1 MPNTT
6 PHSDT
11 HSDTHAVQAAGSRLS
26 RRQFAMAAGGAALTI
41 AIPLHAQSPAQ
52 PAAPASGP
60 GPATRPPV
68 NRAPSSFIRI
78 AADGTVTFLLPT
90 CEMGQGIHTAQA
102 MILAEELGA
111 DWTRIRT
118 AMPDQVTP
126 DYRLPMGQQRSV
138 GSFGVRFW
146 HDPLRRAAAQ
156 TRELLTLAAAERL
169 SVPVASLSAENGYIV
184 HAATGRRVSFGQ
196 LVQAASALP
205 VPPSPV
211 LRPAEQRHLTGK
223 TTRRLDTP
231 DKVTGRALYA
241 VDMKAPGMLH
251 GAVRLSPV
259 FRAEVESMDPA
270 SVRDMPGVVAVV
282 PVPGGAVVVAR
293 SWWQAKQAA
302 DKLAIR
308 FKPTPNDRASSAEL
322 DERMRAALDAGS
334 VPAALQRGD
343 VAAAFQAPHRIVE
356 ADYAV
361 PFLAHA
367 CMEPINCMAQAR
379 PDRLDLWTGTQAQ
392 DILLR
397 DCSAAG
403 GYKPEQIYF
412 HNAYLGGGF
421 GRKTHA
427 EAAVQALLASRAV
440 GGRPVKVLWSRADDM
455 QQGQYRQAMMC
466 RMRAALDPDGRI
478 QGLRVRV
485 AGPQMGRDNGVALI
499 NGIADPMSLNG
510 IIDMQYQ
517 IPNLLVDHAV
527 VPMPMALSP
536 WRSIANS
543 FTGFFVEAFI
553 NECAAAAG
561 KDPLEFRRQHLQG
574 RPRMLAVLDRVAQSA
589 HWASPAPAGVARG
602 LAVVESYGSAVA
614 QVVEARLRDGR
625 VKVEKV
631 HVAIDCGRA
640 INPGQVEAQM
650 SGSVVDALSV
660 ALRAKLTIKDGRTE
674 QSSFGDY
681 QILRMG
687 EEPQVVTSIVDIGS
701 PLGGV
706 GEPAVPPLA
715 PALAAAAASLSGK
728 TVRRL
733 PLADDGLA

>member
-1 MPNTT
+1 MPT
-6 PHSDT
+6 PNGRSPQ
-11 HSDTHAVQAAGSRLS
+11 SLPPAGHRLS
-26 RRQFAMAAGGAALTI
+26 RRQFALAAGSTVLTVS
-41 AIPLHAQSPAQ
+41 IPLAAQTPPS
-52 PAAPASGP
+52 PAAPGSSP
-60 GPATRPPV
+60 VPPARPPV
-68 NRAPSSFIRI
+68 NRAPGSFIRI
-78 AADGTVTFLLPT
+78 ASDGVVTFLLPT

-111 DWTRIRT
+111 DWTKVRT

-169 SVPVASLSAENGYIV
+169 SVPPGSLAAEDGHIV
-184 HAATGRRVSFGQ
+184 HAATGRRVPFGD
-196 LVQAASALP
+196 LVQAASTLP
-205 VPPSPV
+205 APLNPV
-211 LRPAEQRHLTGK
+211 LRPAEQRKLTGK
-223 TTRRLDTP
+223 TMRRIDTP

-270 SVRDMPGVVAVV
+270 SVRGMPGVVAVV
-282 PVPGGAVVVAR
+282 PVPHGAVVVAQ

-302 DKLAIR
+302 DKLVIR
-308 FKPTPNDRASSAEL
+308 FKATPNDRIGTPEL
-322 DERMRAALDAGS
+322 EERMRAALDSGTL
-334 VPAALQRGD
+334 PAALQRGD
-343 VAAAFQAPHRIVE
+343 MGAAFRAPHQVVE

-361 PFLAHA
+361 PLLAHA
-367 CMEPINCMAQAR
+367 CMEPINCMAQAK

-397 DCSAAG
+397 DCGATG
-403 GYKPEQIYF
+403 GYKPEQVYF

-427 EAAVQALLASRAV
+427 EAAIQAMLASRAV

-455 QQGQYRQAMMC
+455 QQGQYRQTMMC
-466 RMRAALDPDGRI
+466 RMRAALDSDGRI

-485 AGPQMGRDNGVALI
+485 AGPQMGRDNGIPLTNGVAD
-499 NGIADPMSLNG
+499 GMSLTG

-517 IPNLLVDHAV
+517 IPNMLVDHAV

-553 NECAAAAG
+553 NECATAAG

-574 RPRMLAVLDRVAQSA
+574 RPRMLAVLDRAAQSA
-589 HWASPAPAGVARG
+589 GWGNPAPQGVARG
-602 LAVVESYGSAVA
+602 LAVVESYGSTVA
-614 QVVEARLRDGR
+614 QVVEARLRNGH

-640 INPGQVEAQM
+640 INPGQVAAQM
-650 SGSVVDALSV
+650 SGGVVDAMSV
-660 ALRAKLTIKDGRTE
+660 ALRAKITVKDGRAE

-687 EEPQVVTSIVDIGS
+687 EEPEVVTHIIEIGS

-706 GEPAVPPLA
+706 GEPCVPPLA
-715 PALAAAAASLSGK
+715 PALAAAASALSGRQ
-728 TVRRL
+728 VRRL
-733 PLADDGLA
+733 PLADSGLA

>member
-1 MPNTT
+1 MPTNHT
-6 PHSDT
+6 PRDSQ
-11 HSDTHAVQAAGSRLS
+11 SLPAAGNGLS
-26 RRQFAMAAGGAALTI
+26 RRQFALAAGGAALTV
-41 AIPLHAQSPAQ
+41 AIPLGAQTPPQ
-52 PAAPASGP
+52 PAAPASA
-60 GPATRPPV
+60 PAAPARPPA
-68 NRAPSSFIRI
+68 NRAPGSFVRI

-111 DWTRIRT
+111 DWSRIRT

-156 TRELLTLAAAERL
+156 MREVLTLAAAERL
-169 SVPVASLSAENGYIV
+169 SVPVASLTAENGHIV
-184 HAATGRRVSFGQ
+184 HAATARRVPFGE

-205 VPPSPV
+205 VPQSPV
-211 LRPAEQRHLTGK
+211 LRPAEQRKLTGK
-223 TTRRLDTP
+223 TMRRLDTP
-231 DKVTGRALYA
+231 DKVTGRAQYA
-241 VDMKAPGMLH
+241 VDMKVPGMLH

-270 SVRDMPGVVAVV
+270 SVLGMPGVVAVV
-282 PVPGGAVVVAR
+282 PVPNGAVVVAR
-293 SWWQAKQAA
+293 GWWQAKQAA
-302 DKLAIR
+302 DQLAIR
-308 FKPTPNDRASSAEL
+308 FRGTPNDRVGTPEL
-322 DERMRAALDAGS
+322 DERMRAALEGGNW
-334 VPAALQRGD
+334 PAAVQRGD
-343 VAAAFQAPHRIVE
+343 VESAFRAPHQVVE

-361 PFLAHA
+361 PLLAHA

-379 PDRLDLWTGTQAQ
+379 TDRLDLWTGTQAQ

-397 DCSAAG
+397 ECGSAG
-403 GYKPEQIYF
+403 GYQPEQVYF

-421 GRKTHA
+421 GRKTQA
-427 EAAVQALLASRAV
+427 EAAIQAMLASRAV

-455 QQGQYRQAMMC
+455 QQGQYRQTMMC
-466 RMRAALDPDGRI
+466 RLRAALDADGRI
-478 QGLRVRV
+478 QALRVRV

-499 NGIADPMSLNG
+499 NGVADGMSLGG

-517 IPNLLVDHAV
+517 IPNMLVDHAV
-527 VPMPMALSP
+527 VTMPMALSP

-561 KDPLEFRRQHLQG
+561 KDPLAFRRQHLQG

-589 HWASPAPAGVARG
+589 AWGTPAPAGIARG
-602 LAVVESYGSAVA
+602 LAVVESYGSPVA
-614 QVVEARLRDGR
+614 QVVEARLQGGR

-650 SGSVVDALSV
+650 SGGVVDAMSV
-660 ALRAKLTIKDGRTE
+660 ALRAKITIKDGRAE

-687 EEPQVVTSIVDIGS
+687 EEPQVITQIVEIGS

-706 GEPAVPPLA
+706 GEPGVPPLA
-715 PALAAAAASLSGK
+715 PALVAAASILSGRQ
-728 TVRRL
+728 VRRL
-733 PLADDGLA
+733 PLADMGLA

>member
-1 MPNTT
+1 MSTTT
-6 PHSDT
+6 P
-11 HSDTHAVQAAGSRLS
+11 AARASQTLPPAAHGLS
-26 RRQFAMAAGGAALTI
+26 RRQFGLAAGSAVLTV
-41 AIPLHAQSPAQ
+41 AIPLGAQTPPQ
-52 PAAPASGP
+52 PAAPA
-60 GPATRPPV
+60 PAARPPV
-68 NRAPSSFIRI
+68 NRAPGSFIRI
-78 AADGTVTFLLPT
+78 GTDGVVTFLLPT

-111 DWTRIRT
+111 DWTRVRT
-118 AMPDQVTP
+118 AMPEQVTP

-169 SVPVASLSAENGYIV
+169 SVPPASLNAEDGHII
-184 HAATGRRVSFGQ
+184 HAASGRRVPFGD
-196 LVQAASALP
+196 LVQAASVLP
-205 VPPSPV
+205 VPQTPV
-211 LRPAEQRHLTGK
+211 LRPAEQRKLTGK
-223 TTRRLDTP
+223 TMRRIDTP

-270 SVRDMPGVVAVV
+270 SVRGMPGVVAVV
-282 PVPGGAVVVAR
+282 PVPNGAVIVAR

-302 DKLAIR
+302 DKLTIR
-308 FKPTPNDRASSAEL
+308 FKATPNDRVSTPEL
-322 DERMRAALDAGS
+322 DERMRAALDGGTL
-334 VPAALQRGD
+334 PAALQRGD
-343 VAAAFQAPHRIVE
+343 MDAAFRAPHRVVE

-361 PFLAHA
+361 PLLAHA
-367 CMEPINCMAQAR
+367 CMEPINCMAQAG

-397 DCSAAG
+397 ECGAAG
-403 GYKPEQIYF
+403 GYKPEQVYF

-421 GRKTHA
+421 GRKTQA
-427 EAAVQALLASRAV
+427 ESAIQAMLASRAV

-455 QQGQYRQAMMC
+455 QQGQYRQTMMC
-466 RMRAALDPDGRI
+466 RMRAALDADGRI

-485 AGPQMGRDNGVALI
+485 AGPQMGRDNGIPLA
-499 NGIADPMSLNG
+499 NGVVDGMSLTG

-517 IPNLLVDHAV
+517 IPHMLVDHAV
-527 VPMPMALSP
+527 VPMPMALSS

-543 FTGFFVEAFI
+543 FTGFFMEAFI

-589 HWASPAPAGVARG
+589 GWGSPAPAGVARG
-602 LAVVESYGSAVA
+602 LAVVESYGSPVA
-614 QVVEARLRDGR
+614 QVVEARLRDGH

-640 INPGQVEAQM
+640 INPGQVESQM
-650 SGSVVDALSV
+650 SGGVVDALSV
-660 ALRAKLTIKDGRTE
+660 ALRAKITIKDGRAE

-687 EEPQVVTSIVDIGS
+687 EEPQVLTHIVEIGS

-706 GEPAVPPLA
+706 GEPGVPPLA
-715 PALAAAAASLSGK
+715 PALAAAASILSGK
-728 TVRRL
+728 QVRRL
-733 PLADDGLA
+733 PLADAGLA

>member
-1 MPNTT
+1 MSKP
-6 PHSDT
+6 DT
-11 HSDTHAVQAAGSRLS
+11 LASQSSPQAGHRLS
-26 RRQFAMAAGGAALTI
+26 RRQFALAAGGAVLTV
-41 AIPLHAQSPAQ
+41 AIPVGAQTQP
-52 PAAPASGP
+52 PAAAPGSPPVPPA
-60 GPATRPPV
+60 RPPV

-78 AADGTVTFLLPT
+78 AADGVVTFLLPT

-111 DWTRIRT
+111 DWKRVRT

-169 SVPVASLSAENGYIV
+169 SVPPASLAAEEGYIV
-184 HAATGRRVSFGQ
+184 HAASGQRVPFGD
-196 LVQAASALP
+196 LVQAASVLP
-205 VPPSPV
+205 VPQNPV
-211 LRPAEQRHLTGK
+211 LRPAEQRKLTGK
-223 TTRRLDTP
+223 TMRRIDTP

-270 SVRDMPGVVAVV
+270 SVRGMPGVVAVV
-282 PVPGGAVVVAR
+282 PVPGGAVVVAQN
-293 SWWQAKQAA
+293 WWQAKQAA
-302 DKLAIR
+302 DKLTIQ
-308 FKPTPNDRASSAEL
+308 FKATPNDRVGTPEL
-322 DERMRAALDAGS
+322 DERMRAALDSGTL
-334 VPAALQRGD
+334 PAALQRGD
-343 VAAAFQAPHRIVE
+343 MEAAFRAPHKVVE

-361 PFLAHA
+361 PLLAHA
-367 CMEPINCMAQAR
+367 CMEPINCMAQAGA
-379 PDRLDLWTGTQAQ
+379 DRLDLWTGTQAQ

-397 DCSAAG
+397 DCGAAG
-403 GYKPEQIYF
+403 GYKPEQVYF

-427 EAAVQALLASRAV
+427 ESAVQAMLASRAV

-455 QQGQYRQAMMC
+455 QQGQYRQTMMC
-466 RMRAALDPDGRI
+466 RMRAALDADGRI

-485 AGPQMGRDNGVALI
+485 AGPQMGRDNGIPLTNGVAD
-499 NGIADPMSLNG
+499 GMSLTG

-517 IPNLLVDHAV
+517 IPNMLVDHAV

-574 RPRMLAVLDRVAQSA
+574 RPRMLAVLDRAAQSA
-589 HWASPAPAGVARG
+589 GWGSPAPSGVARG
-602 LAVVESYGSAVA
+602 LAVVESYGSPVA
-614 QVVEARLRDGR
+614 QVVEARLRDGH

-640 INPGQVEAQM
+640 INPGQVAAQM
-650 SGSVVDALSV
+650 SGGVVDAMSV
-660 ALRAKLTIKDGRTE
+660 ALRAKITIKDGRAE

-687 EEPQVVTSIVDIGS
+687 EEPQVITHIVEIGS

-706 GEPAVPPLA
+706 GEPCVPPLA
-715 PALAAAAASLSGK
+715 PALAAAASILSGRP
-728 TVRRL
+728 VRRL
-733 PLADDGLA
+733 PLADAGLA

>member
-1 MPNTT
+1 MPT
-6 PHSDT
+6 PT
-11 HSDTHAVQAAGSRLS
+11 NAPEARFPPAADSCLS
-26 RRQFAMAAGGAALTI
+26 RRQFALAAGGAMLTV
-41 AIPLHAQSPAQ
+41 AIPLGAQTPPQ
-52 PAAPASGP
+52 PAAAASGP
-60 GPATRPPV
+60 APAVRPPV
-68 NRAPSSFIRI
+68 NRAPGSFIRI
-78 AADGTVTFLLPT
+78 ATDGSVTFLLPT

-169 SVPVASLSAENGYIV
+169 SVAPASLTAEDGHVI
-184 HAATGRRVSFGQ
+184 HTATGRRVPFGE
-196 LVQAASALP
+196 LVQAASVLP
-205 VPPSPV
+205 VPQSPV
-211 LRPAEQRHLTGK
+211 LRPAEQRKLTGK
-223 TTRRLDTP
+223 TMPRLDTP
-231 DKVTGRALYA
+231 DKVTGRALYG

-270 SVRDMPGVVAVV
+270 SVQRMPGVVAVV
-282 PVPGGAVVVAR
+282 PVPNGAVVVAR

-302 DKLAIR
+302 DKLTIR
-308 FKPTPNDRASSAEL
+308 FAETPNDRVSTPEL
-322 DERMRAALDAGS
+322 DERMRAALEGGTW
-334 VPAALQRGD
+334 PAAFQRGD
-343 VAAAFQAPHRIVE
+343 IAAAFRAPHQVVE

-361 PFLAHA
+361 PLLAHA
-367 CMEPINCMAQAR
+367 CMEPINCMAQAG

-397 DCSAAG
+397 ECAAAG

-421 GRKTHA
+421 GRKTQA
-427 EAAVQALLASRAV
+427 EAAIQAMLASRAA
-440 GGRPVKVLWSRADDM
+440 GGRPVKVLWSRADDF
-455 QQGQYRQAMMC
+455 QQGQYRQTMMC
-466 RMRAALDPDGRI
+466 RLRAALDADGRI

-499 NGIADPMSLNG
+499 NGIADGMSLTG

-517 IPNLLVDHAV
+517 IPNMWVDHAI

-589 HWASPAPAGVARG
+589 NWGAPAPAGVARG

-614 QVVEARLRDGR
+614 QIVEARLRDGR
-625 VKVEKV
+625 IKVEKV

-650 SGSVVDALSV
+650 SGGVVDAMSV
-660 ALRAKLTIKDGRTE
+660 ALRAKLTIKDGRAE

-687 EEPQVVTSIVDIGS
+687 EEPQVITHIVEIGS

-706 GEPAVPPLA
+706 GEPGVPPLA
-715 PALAAAAASLSGK
+715 PALAAAASTLSGK
-728 TVRRL
+728 QVRRL
-733 PLADDGLA
+733 PLADNGLA